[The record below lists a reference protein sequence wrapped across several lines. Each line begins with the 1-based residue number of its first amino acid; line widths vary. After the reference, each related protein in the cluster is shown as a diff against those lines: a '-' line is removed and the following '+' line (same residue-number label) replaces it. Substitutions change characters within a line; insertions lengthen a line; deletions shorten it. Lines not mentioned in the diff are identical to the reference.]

1 MQAMPSR
8 RIVALVAGLV
18 LALNVV
24 LAVAQSSSGAPL
36 AFVTK
41 LLGPNMIRAEI
52 VWKSGGVT
60 HDYLL
65 DNGRVRNL
73 NPGASTITL
82 VEKDGKVVTVPVSL
96 TARIT
101 LNGGGAPFAALRR
114 GQRAMT
120 IRDGNAPADIVQ
132 AFTK

>member
-1 MQAMPSR
+1 MSKKIAVG
-8 RIVALVAGLV
+8 VAALL

-24 LAVAQSSSGAPL
+24 LAVVQSSSGASL

-65 DNGRVRNL
+65 DNGRIRNL
-73 NPGASTITL
+73 NVGASTITL
-82 VEKDGKVVTVPVSL
+82 VEKDGKVVTVPVSP

-101 LNGGGAPFAALRR
+101 LNGGGAPFAAARRTTGGPAGRLR
-114 GQRAMT
+114 GA
-120 IRDGNAPADIVQ
+120 VQ
-132 AFTK
+132 CPRFLGRP

>member
-1 MQAMPSR
+1 MSKKIAVG
-8 RIVALVAGLV
+8 VAALL

-24 LAVAQSSSGAPL
+24 LAVVQSSSGASL

-52 VWKSGGVT
+52 VWRSGGVT

-65 DNGRVRNL
+65 DNGRIRNL
-73 NPGASTITL
+73 NVGASTITL
-82 VEKDGKVVTVPVSL
+82 VEKDGKVVTVPVSP

-120 IRDGNAPADIVQ
+120 IRDGNASAEIVQ
-132 AFTK
+132 VSTK